1 VKPASTVL
9 FLVEKGMGKLEF
21 KEIVEA
27 IIVGDVEKT
36 KTLTREMLNEGVSP
50 HDVIEKGLMEGMN
63 LVGDKFE
70 KREYFLPDLLVAAE
84 AVKRA
89 TEIIKPFLKGERGRG
104 TIVIGTVS
112 GDIHDLG
119 KNLVASTLE
128 ASGFR
133 VVDLGVDVPPERFV
147 SAAKEE
153 KANIVAMSALIT
165 TTMLGMKDIIE
176 SLARDGVRKKVK
188 VMVGGAPVDEEFA
201 RKIGADRY
209 ARTSRDAAR
218 KALELVN
225 G

>member
-1 VKPASTVL
+1 
-9 FLVEKGMGKLEF
+9 MGESEF

-27 IIVGDVEKT
+27 VLIGDVEKT
-36 KTLTREMLNEGVSP
+36 KTLTREMLEKGISP

-89 TEIIKPFLKGERGRG
+89 TEVLKPFLKGERGRG
-104 TIVIGTVS
+104 TVVIGTVS

-128 ASGFR
+128 ASGFT

-147 SAAKEE
+147 NAAKEE
-153 KANIVAMSALIT
+153 NANIVAISALIT
-165 TTMLGMKDIIE
+165 TTMMGMKDVIE
-176 SLARDGVRKKVK
+176 AMVKSGIRKEVK
-188 VMVGGAPVDEEFA
+188 VMVGGAPLDEEFA

-218 KALELVN
+218 KAMELVN

>member
-1 VKPASTVL
+1 MENTK
-9 FLVEKGMGKLEF
+9 F

-27 IIVGDVEKT
+27 VLIGDIEET
-36 KTLTREMLNEGVSP
+36 KTLTQKMLEKGVSA

-63 LVGDKFE
+63 LVGDMFE
-70 KREYFLPDLLVAAE
+70 RRDYFLPDLLVAAE

-104 TIVIGTVS
+104 TVVIGTVS

-128 ASGFR
+128 ASGFT
-133 VVDLGVDVPPERFV
+133 VVDLGVDVSPERFV
-147 SAAKEE
+147 NAAK
-153 KANIVAMSALIT
+153 KKNADIVAISALIT
-165 TTMLGMKDIIE
+165 TTMMGMKDVIQ
-176 SLARDGVRKKVK
+176 AMVKDGIRKEVK
-188 VMVGGAPVDEEFA
+188 VIVGGAPLDEEFA

-218 KALELVN
+218 KAVELVN

>member
-1 VKPASTVL
+1 
-9 FLVEKGMGKLEF
+9 MGKLEY
-21 KEIVEA
+21 KKIVEA
-27 IIVGDVEKT
+27 ILVGDVEET
-36 KTLTREMLNEGVSP
+36 KALTQDILNKGVSP

-70 KREYFLPDLLVAAE
+70 NREYFLPDLLVAAE

-104 TIVIGTVS
+104 TVVIGTVS

-133 VVDLGVDVPPERFV
+133 VVDLGVDVPAERFV
-147 SAAKEE
+147 DATKEK
-153 KANIVAMSALIT
+153 KANIVAISALIT

-176 SLARDGVRKKVK
+176 AMVKDGVRKEVK
-188 VMVGGAPVDEEFA
+188 IMVGGAPLDEEFA

-209 ARTSRDAAR
+209 ARSSRDATR
-218 KALELVN
+218 KAVELVN

>member
-1 VKPASTVL
+1 
-9 FLVEKGMGKLEF
+9 MGEFEF

-27 IIVGDVEKT
+27 VLIGDVEKT
-36 KTLTREMLNEGVSP
+36 KTLTQEILNKGVSP

-63 LVGDKFE
+63 LAGDKFE

-104 TIVIGTVS
+104 TVVIGTVS

-128 ASGFR
+128 ASGFT
-133 VVDLGVDVPPERFV
+133 VIDLGVDVSPERFV
-147 SAAKEE
+147 NAAKEE
-153 KANIVAMSALIT
+153 NADIVAISALIT
-165 TTMLGMKDIIE
+165 TTMMGMKDVIE
-176 SLARDGVRKKVK
+176 AMVKSGIRKEVK
-188 VMVGGAPVDEEFA
+188 VMVGGAPLDEEFA

-218 KALELVN
+218 KAMELVN

>member
-1 VKPASTVL
+1 MAES
-9 FLVEKGMGKLEF
+9 EF
-21 KEIVEA
+21 KDIVEA
-27 IIVGDVEKT
+27 VLVGDVKKT
-36 KTLTREMLNEGVSP
+36 KSLAQEMLNKGVSP

-63 LVGDKFE
+63 AVGDKFE
-70 KREYFLPDLLVAAE
+70 KREYFLPDLLVASE

-89 TEIIKPFLKGERGRG
+89 TEIIKPFLKGEKGKG
-104 TIVIGTVS
+104 TVIIGTVS

-128 ASGFR
+128 ASGFK
-133 VVDLGVDVPPERFV
+133 VVDLGVDVLPQRFV
-147 SAAKEE
+147 SSAKEE
-153 KANIVAMSALIT
+153 KADIVAISALIT

-176 SLARDGVRKKVK
+176 SLERDGIRKKVK

>member
-1 VKPASTVL
+1 
-9 FLVEKGMGKLEF
+9 LEF
-21 KEIVEA
+21 KKIVEA
-27 IIVGDVEKT
+27 VLVGDVEKT
-36 KTLTREMLNEGVSP
+36 KALTQEILNKGVSP

-89 TEIIKPFLKGERGRG
+89 TEIIKPHLKGERGRG
-104 TIVIGTVS
+104 TVVIGTVS

-119 KNLVASTLE
+119 KNLVVSTLE
-128 ASGFR
+128 ASGFK
-133 VVDLGVDVPPERFV
+133 VVDLGVDVPSEKFV
-147 SAAKEE
+147 NAVKEE
-153 KANIVAMSALIT
+153 KANIVAISALIT

-176 SLARDGVRKKVK
+176 AMVKDGIRKEVK
-188 VMVGGAPVDEEFA
+188 VMVGGAPLDEEFA

-209 ARTSRDAAR
+209 ARSSRDATR
-218 KALELVN
+218 KAVELVN

>member
-1 VKPASTVL
+1 MKM
-9 FLVEKGMGKLEF
+9 ENQEF
-21 KEIVEA
+21 KKIVEA
-27 IIVGDVEKT
+27 ILVGDIEKT
-36 KTLTREMLNEGVSP
+36 KVLTQEILNKGVSP

-70 KREYFLPDLLVAAE
+70 NREYFLPDLLVAAE

-89 TEIIKPFLKGERGRG
+89 TEIIKPHLKGEKGRG
-104 TIVIGTVS
+104 TVVIGTVS

-133 VVDLGVDVPPERFV
+133 VVDLGVDVPSEKFV
-147 SAAKEE
+147 TAVKEE
-153 KANIVAMSALIT
+153 KANIVAISALIT
-165 TTMLGMKDIIE
+165 TTMLGMKDIVD
-176 SLARDGVRKKVK
+176 AMVKDGIRKEVK
-188 VMVGGAPVDEEFA
+188 VIVGGAPLDEEFA

-209 ARTSRDAAR
+209 ARSSRDASR

>member
-1 VKPASTVL
+1 M
-9 FLVEKGMGKLEF
+9 ENQEF

-27 IIVGDVEKT
+27 VLIGDIEKT
-36 KTLTREMLNEGVSP
+36 KALTHDILNKGVSP

-70 KREYFLPDLLVAAE
+70 NREYFLPDLLVAAE

-89 TEIIKPFLKGERGRG
+89 TEIIKPFLKGERGKG
-104 TIVIGTVS
+104 TVVIGTVS

-133 VVDLGVDVPPERFV
+133 VVDLGVDVPAERFV
-147 SAAKEE
+147 NATKE
-153 KANIVAMSALIT
+153 KRANIVAISALIT

-176 SLARDGVRKKVK
+176 MLVKSGIRKEVK
-188 VMVGGAPVDEEFA
+188 VIVGGAPLDEEFA

-209 ARTSRDAAR
+209 ARSSRDATR
-218 KALELVN
+218 KAVQLIN

>member
-1 VKPASTVL
+1 
-9 FLVEKGMGKLEF
+9 MGEFEF

-27 IIVGDVEKT
+27 VLIGDVEKT
-36 KTLTREMLNEGVSP
+36 KTLTQEILNKGVSP

-63 LVGDKFE
+63 LAGDKFE

-104 TIVIGTVS
+104 TVVIGTVS

-128 ASGFR
+128 ASGFT
-133 VVDLGVDVPPERFV
+133 VIDLGVDVSPERFV
-147 SAAKEE
+147 NAAKEE
-153 KANIVAMSALIT
+153 NANIVAISALIT
-165 TTMLGMKDIIE
+165 TTMMGMKDVIE
-176 SLARDGVRKKVK
+176 AMVKSGIRKEVK
-188 VMVGGAPVDEEFA
+188 VMVGGAPLDEEFA

-218 KALELVN
+218 KAMELVN

>member
-1 VKPASTVL
+1 
-9 FLVEKGMGKLEF
+9 MGEFEF

-27 IIVGDVEKT
+27 VLIGDVEKT
-36 KTLTREMLNEGVSP
+36 KTLTQEILKKGVSP
-50 HDVIEKGLMEGMN
+50 HDIIEKGLMEGMN

-70 KREYFLPDLLVAAE
+70 KREYFLPDLLMAAE

-104 TIVIGTVS
+104 TVVIGTVS

-128 ASGFR
+128 ASGFT
-133 VVDLGVDVPPERFV
+133 VIDLGVDVSPERFV
-147 SAAKEE
+147 NAAKEE
-153 KANIVAMSALIT
+153 NADIVAISALIT
-165 TTMLGMKDIIE
+165 TTMLGMKDVIE
-176 SLARDGVRKKVK
+176 AMVKSGIRKNVK
-188 VMVGGAPVDEEFA
+188 VMVGGAPLDEEFA

-218 KALELVN
+218 KAVELVN

>member
-1 VKPASTVL
+1 
-9 FLVEKGMGKLEF
+9 MGKLEF
-21 KEIVEA
+21 KKIVEA
-27 IIVGDVEKT
+27 VLVGDVEKT
-36 KTLTREMLNEGVSP
+36 KALTQEILNKGVSP

-89 TEIIKPFLKGERGRG
+89 TEIIKPHLKGERGRG
-104 TIVIGTVS
+104 TVVIGTVS

-119 KNLVASTLE
+119 KNLVVSTLE
-128 ASGFR
+128 ASGFK
-133 VVDLGVDVPPERFV
+133 VVDLGVDVPSEKFV
-147 SAAKEE
+147 NAVKEE
-153 KANIVAMSALIT
+153 QANIVAISALIT

-176 SLARDGVRKKVK
+176 AMVKDGIRKEVK
-188 VMVGGAPVDEEFA
+188 VMVGGAPLDEEFA

-209 ARTSRDAAR
+209 ARSSRDATR
-218 KALELVN
+218 KAVELVN

>member
-1 VKPASTVL
+1 
-9 FLVEKGMGKLEF
+9 MGEFEF

-27 IIVGDVEKT
+27 VLIGDVEKT
-36 KTLTREMLNEGVSP
+36 KTLTQEILKKGVSP
-50 HDVIEKGLMEGMN
+50 HDIIEKGLMEGMN

-70 KREYFLPDLLVAAE
+70 RREYFLPDLLVAAE

-104 TIVIGTVS
+104 TVVIGTVS

-119 KNLVASTLE
+119 KNLVVSTLE

-133 VVDLGVDVPPERFV
+133 VVDLGVDVSPERFV
-147 SAAKEE
+147 NAAKEE
-153 KANIVAMSALIT
+153 NADIVAISALIT
-165 TTMLGMKDIIE
+165 TTMMGMKDVIE
-176 SLARDGVRKKVK
+176 AMVKSGIRKEVK
-188 VMVGGAPVDEEFA
+188 VMVGGAPLDEEFA

-218 KALELVN
+218 KAMELVN

>member
-1 VKPASTVL
+1 
-9 FLVEKGMGKLEF
+9 MGEFEF

-27 IIVGDVEKT
+27 VLIGDVEKT
-36 KTLTREMLNEGVSP
+36 KTLTQEILKKGVSP
-50 HDVIEKGLMEGMN
+50 HDIIEKGLMEGMN
-63 LVGDKFE
+63 LAGDKFE

-104 TIVIGTVS
+104 TVVIGTVS

-128 ASGFR
+128 ASGFT
-133 VVDLGVDVPPERFV
+133 VIDLGVDVSPERFV
-147 SAAKEE
+147 NAAKEE
-153 KANIVAMSALIT
+153 NADIVAISALIT
-165 TTMLGMKDIIE
+165 TTMMGMKDVIE
-176 SLARDGVRKKVK
+176 AMVKSGIRKEVK
-188 VMVGGAPVDEEFA
+188 VMVGGAPLDEEFA

-218 KALELVN
+218 KAMELVN

>member
-1 VKPASTVL
+1 LP
-9 FLVEKGMGKLEF
+9 EKKEMEKLEF

-27 IIVGDVEKT
+27 VLAGDVEKT
-36 KTLTREMLNEGVSP
+36 KSLTEEILRKGISP

-70 KREYFLPDLLVAAE
+70 KREYFLPDLLVSAE

-89 TEIIKPFLKGERGRG
+89 TEVLKPFLKGEKGKG
-104 TIVIGTVS
+104 TVVIGTVR

-133 VVDLGVDVPPERFV
+133 VVDLGVDVPPEKFV
-147 SAAKEE
+147 DWAKKE
-153 KANIVAMSALIT
+153 KTDIVAMSALIT
-165 TTMLGMKDIIE
+165 TTMVGMQEVIEALVKDGI
-176 SLARDGVRKKVK
+176 RKKVK

-218 KALELVN
+218 KAVELVTD
-225 G
+225 

>member
-1 VKPASTVL
+1 
-9 FLVEKGMGKLEF
+9 MGESEF

-27 IIVGDVEKT
+27 VLIGDVEKT
-36 KTLTREMLNEGVSP
+36 KTLTREMLNKGVSP

-63 LVGDKFE
+63 LAGDRFE

-104 TIVIGTVS
+104 TVVIGTVS

-128 ASGFR
+128 ASGFT

-147 SAAKEE
+147 NAAKEE
-153 KANIVAMSALIT
+153 NASIVAMSALIT
-165 TTMLGMKDIIE
+165 TTMMGMKDVIE
-176 SLARDGVRKKVK
+176 AMVKSGIRKEVK
-188 VMVGGAPVDEEFA
+188 VMVGGAPLDEEFA

-218 KALELVN
+218 KAVELVN

>member
-1 VKPASTVL
+1 
-9 FLVEKGMGKLEF
+9 MGELEF

-133 VVDLGVDVPPERFV
+133 VIDLGVDVPPERFV
-147 SAAKEE
+147 SVAKEE

>member
-1 VKPASTVL
+1 MP
-9 FLVEKGMGKLEF
+9 EKKEMEKLEF

-27 IIVGDVEKT
+27 VLAGDVEKT
-36 KTLTREMLNEGVSP
+36 KSLTEEILRKGISP

-70 KREYFLPDLLVAAE
+70 KREYFLPDLLVSAE

-89 TEIIKPFLKGERGRG
+89 TEVLKPFLKGEKGKG
-104 TIVIGTVS
+104 TVVIGTVR

-133 VVDLGVDVPPERFV
+133 VVDLGVDVPPEKFV
-147 SAAKEE
+147 DWAKKE
-153 KANIVAMSALIT
+153 KTDIVAMSALIT
-165 TTMLGMKDIIE
+165 TTMVGMQEVIEALVKDGI
-176 SLARDGVRKKVK
+176 RKKVK

-218 KALELVN
+218 KAVELVTD
-225 G
+225 

>member
-1 VKPASTVL
+1 
-9 FLVEKGMGKLEF
+9 
-21 KEIVEA
+21 
-27 IIVGDVEKT
+27 
-36 KTLTREMLNEGVSP
+36 
-50 HDVIEKGLMEGMN
+50 LMEGMN

>member
-1 VKPASTVL
+1 
-9 FLVEKGMGKLEF
+9 MGEF
-21 KEIVEA
+21 KRIVEA
-27 IIVGDVEKT
+27 VLIGEVEKT
-36 KTLTREMLNEGVSP
+36 KTLTQDILKKGASP

-70 KREYFLPDLLVAAE
+70 NREYFLPDLLVAAE

-89 TEIIKPFLKGERGRG
+89 TEILKPHLKGERGRG
-104 TIVIGTVS
+104 TVVIGTVS

-133 VVDLGVDVPPERFV
+133 VMDLGVDVPAERFV
-147 SAAKEE
+147 NAAKEE
-153 KANIVAMSALIT
+153 KAEIVAISALIT
-165 TTMLGMKDIIE
+165 TTMVGMKDVIE
-176 SLARDGVRKKVK
+176 AMVRSGIRKKVK
-188 VMVGGAPVDEEFA
+188 IMVGGAPLDEEFA

-218 KALELVN
+218 KAVELVN

>member
-1 VKPASTVL
+1 
-9 FLVEKGMGKLEF
+9 MGELEF
-21 KEIVEA
+21 RQIVDA
-27 IIVGDVEKT
+27 VLVGDVEKT
-36 KTLTREMLNEGVSP
+36 KILTQEMLNKGISP

-70 KREYFLPDLLVAAE
+70 RREYFLPDLLVAAE

-89 TEIIKPFLKGERGRG
+89 TEVLKPFLKGERGRG
-104 TIVIGTVS
+104 TVVIGTVR

-128 ASGFR
+128 VSGFR
-133 VVDLGVDVPPERFV
+133 VVDLGVDVSSERFV
-147 SAAKEE
+147 DSAKKE
-153 KANIVAMSALIT
+153 KADIVAISALIT
-165 TTMLGMKDIIE
+165 TTMVGMKDVIE
-176 SLARDGVRKKVK
+176 ALEREGIRKEVK
-188 VMVGGAPVDEEFA
+188 VMVGGAPLDEEFA

-218 KALELVN
+218 KAVELVD

>member
-1 VKPASTVL
+1 
-9 FLVEKGMGKLEF
+9 MGELEF
-21 KEIVEA
+21 KKIVEA
-27 IIVGDVEKT
+27 VLLGDVEKT
-36 KTLTREMLNEGVSP
+36 KSLTQEMLKKGISP
-50 HDVIEKGLMEGMN
+50 HDLVEKGLMEGMN

-70 KREYFLPDLLVAAE
+70 RREYFLPDLLVAAE
-84 AVKRA
+84 AVKGA
-89 TEIIKPFLKGERGRG
+89 TKIIRPFLKGEKGRG

-147 SAAKEE
+147 KAVREE
-153 KANIVAMSALIT
+153 KANIVAISALIT
-165 TTMLGMKDIIE
+165 TTMLGMRDVIE
-176 SLARDGVRKKVK
+176 SLKKDGIRKEVK
-188 VMVGGAPVDEEFA
+188 VMVGGAPVDEEFSK
-201 RKIGADRY
+201 RIGADRY

-218 KALELVN
+218 KALELVS

>member
-1 VKPASTVL
+1 MP
-9 FLVEKGMGKLEF
+9 EREMGESEF

-27 IIVGDVEKT
+27 VLIGDVEKT
-36 KTLTREMLNEGVSP
+36 KTLTQEILKKGVLP
-50 HDVIEKGLMEGMN
+50 HDIIEKGLMEGMN

-104 TIVIGTVS
+104 TVVIGTVS

-128 ASGFR
+128 ASGFT
-133 VVDLGVDVPPERFV
+133 VIDLGVDVSPERFV
-147 SAAKEE
+147 NAAKEE
-153 KANIVAMSALIT
+153 NADIVAISALIT
-165 TTMLGMKDIIE
+165 TTMLGMKDVIE
-176 SLARDGVRKKVK
+176 AMVKSGIRKNVK
-188 VMVGGAPVDEEFA
+188 VMVGGAPLDEEFA

-218 KALELVN
+218 KAVELVN

>member
-1 VKPASTVL
+1 
-9 FLVEKGMGKLEF
+9 MGKLEF
-21 KEIVEA
+21 KKIVEA
-27 IIVGDVEKT
+27 VLVGDVEKT
-36 KTLTREMLNEGVSP
+36 KALTQEILNKGVSP

-89 TEIIKPFLKGERGRG
+89 TEIIKPHLKGERGRG
-104 TIVIGTVS
+104 TVVIGTVS

-119 KNLVASTLE
+119 KNLVVSTLE
-128 ASGFR
+128 ASGFK
-133 VVDLGVDVPPERFV
+133 VVDLGVDVPSEKFV
-147 SAAKEE
+147 NAVKEE
-153 KANIVAMSALIT
+153 KANIVAISALIT

-176 SLARDGVRKKVK
+176 AMVKDGIRKEVK
-188 VMVGGAPVDEEFA
+188 VMVGGAPLDEEFA

-209 ARTSRDAAR
+209 ARSSRDATR
-218 KALELVN
+218 KAVELVN

>member
-1 VKPASTVL
+1 
-9 FLVEKGMGKLEF
+9 MGESEF
-21 KEIVEA
+21 KGIVEA
-27 IIVGDVEKT
+27 ILAGDVEKT
-36 KTLTREMLNEGVSP
+36 KALTQEILNKGVSP
-50 HDVIEKGLMEGMN
+50 HDVIENGLMEGMN

-70 KREYFLPDLLVAAE
+70 NREYFLPDLLVAAE

-89 TEIIKPFLKGERGRG
+89 TEIIKPHLKGEKGKG
-104 TIVIGTVS
+104 TVVIGTVS

-133 VVDLGVDVPPERFV
+133 VVDLGVDVPSEKFV
-147 SAAKEE
+147 NAVKEK
-153 KANIVAMSALIT
+153 KANILAISALIT
-165 TTMLGMKDIIE
+165 TTMVGMKDVIE
-176 SLARDGVRKKVK
+176 MLVKSGVRKEVK
-188 VMVGGAPVDEEFA
+188 VIVGGAPLDEEFA

-209 ARTSRDAAR
+209 ARSSRDASR

>member
-1 VKPASTVL
+1 MGESEYKQIIEAVL
-9 FLVEKGMGKLEF
+9 
-21 KEIVEA
+21 
-27 IIVGDVEKT
+27 VGDVEKT
-36 KTLTREMLNEGVSP
+36 KALTQEMLAKGISP

-70 KREYFLPDLLVAAE
+70 NREYFLPDLLVAAE

-89 TEIIKPFLKGERGRG
+89 TEIMKPHLKGERGKG
-104 TIVIGTVS
+104 TVVIGTVS

-133 VVDLGVDVPPERFV
+133 VVDLGVDVPAERFV
-147 SAAKEE
+147 NTVKKE
-153 KANIVAMSALIT
+153 KANILAISALIT
-165 TTMLGMKDIIE
+165 TTMVGMRDIIE
-176 SLARDGVRKKVK
+176 MLAKSGIRKEVK
-188 VMVGGAPVDEEFA
+188 VMVGGAPLDKEFA

-209 ARTSRDAAR
+209 ARSSRDATR
-218 KALELVN
+218 KAVELVN

>member
-1 VKPASTVL
+1 
-9 FLVEKGMGKLEF
+9 MGEFEF

-27 IIVGDVEKT
+27 VLIGDVEKT
-36 KTLTREMLNEGVSP
+36 KTLTQEILKKGVSP
-50 HDVIEKGLMEGMN
+50 HDIIEKGLMEGMN

-70 KREYFLPDLLVAAE
+70 RREYFLPDLLVAAE

-104 TIVIGTVS
+104 TVVIGTVS

-133 VVDLGVDVPPERFV
+133 VVDLGVDVSPERFV
-147 SAAKEE
+147 NAAKEE
-153 KANIVAMSALIT
+153 NADIVAISALIT
-165 TTMLGMKDIIE
+165 TTMMGMKDVIE
-176 SLARDGVRKKVK
+176 AMVKSGIRKEVK
-188 VMVGGAPVDEEFA
+188 VMVGGAPLDEEFA

-218 KALELVN
+218 KAMELVN